1 MGGTMKKLIMAA
13 VASASL
19 FGCGGG
25 GSISFNSGGPVLRPP
40 GVQSVRLLNRNAVFS
55 DLVVVMVVDR
65 VSMKYSAARA
75 GVTTQEWTKSITAEE
90 FATLRRIVEDENL
103 LVALAVPPRVTSDP
117 CNHAGM
123 VVTIIKDDL
132 AREFPVSGA
141 GVCDASTNK
150 GLLRLFDFM
159 DALARKYAPAS

>member
-1 MGGTMKKLIMAA
+1 MKKLILAA
-13 VASASL
+13 VFSASL
-19 FGCGGG
+19 FACGGG
-25 GSISFNSGGPVLRPP
+25 GSISFNSGGPVVPPP

-55 DLVVVMVVDR
+55 DLAVVMFIDR

-75 GVTTQEWTKSITAEE
+75 GVTTQEWTKPITADE
-90 FATLRRIVEDENL
+90 FAMLRKIVEEENL
-103 LVALAVPPRVTSDP
+103 LVALTVPPRVTSDP

-123 VVTIIKDDL
+123 VVTITKDDL

-141 GVCDASTNK
+141 GVCDTSTNK

-159 DALARKYAPAS
+159 DSLARKYEPD